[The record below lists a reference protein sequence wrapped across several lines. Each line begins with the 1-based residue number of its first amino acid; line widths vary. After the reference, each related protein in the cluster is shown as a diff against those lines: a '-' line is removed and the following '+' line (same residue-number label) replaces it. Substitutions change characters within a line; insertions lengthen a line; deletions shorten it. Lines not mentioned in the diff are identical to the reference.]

1 MPSVEQARAF
11 YTSED
16 AVHDFEHVL
25 RVYHTAMKLGKAEGA
40 DLEIVQAAALL
51 HDSRGAEPGGE
62 GRAEHHIT
70 SARFAA
76 EVLQAEGWPDERIRA
91 VQHAIRAHRYR
102 GKEDSPETIEARV
115 LFDADKLD
123 VIGAIGAAR
132 TIAYSVLAGEPMYE
146 RPSEQFRAS
155 GQEVPGEHHSSYHEY
170 LFKLRKV
177 KERLFTA
184 SARRLA
190 EQRHAAMTAFF
201 EQLAAEYEGEA

>member
-11 YTSED
+11 YSSED

-25 RVYHTAMKLGKAEGA
+25 RVYHTAMKLGKEEGA
-40 DLEIVQAAALL
+40 DLEILQAAALL
-51 HDSRGAEPGGE
+51 HDSRGAEPGGA

-70 SARFAA
+70 SALFAA

-102 GKEDSPETIEARV
+102 GKEDLPETIEARV
-115 LFDADKLD
+115 LFDSDKLD

-155 GQEVPGEHHSSYHEY
+155 GKEMPGEHHSSYHEY
-170 LFKLRKV
+170 LFKLSKV
-177 KERLFTA
+177 KDRLFTA

-201 EQLAAEYEGEA
+201 EQLAAEYEGLS

>member
-1 MPSVEQARAF
+1 MPNIEQARAF

-16 AVHDFEHVL
+16 AVHDFDHVL
-25 RVYHTAMKLGKAEGA
+25 RVYHTAMKLGKEEGA
-40 DLEIVQAAALL
+40 DLEILEAAALL
-51 HDSRGAEPGGE
+51 HDARGAEPGGA

-70 SARFAA
+70 SARFAG
-76 EVLQAEGWPDERIRA
+76 EVLREEGWPEERIRA

-102 GKEDSPETIEARV
+102 GREDLPETIEAKV

-132 TIAYSVLAGEPMYE
+132 TIAYSVLAGEPLYE
-146 RPSEQFRAS
+146 RPSGQFRA
-155 GQEVPGEHHSSYHEY
+155 GGREVTGEHHSSYHEY
-170 LFKLRKV
+170 LFKLSKV

-184 SARRLA
+184 SAKKMA
-190 EQRHAAMTAFF
+190 EGRHAAMTAFF

>member
-1 MPSVEQARAF
+1 MPTVEQARAF

-25 RVYHTAMKLGKAEGA
+25 RVYHTAMKLGKEEGA
-40 DLEIVQAAALL
+40 DLEILQAAALL
-51 HDSRGAEPGGE
+51 HDSRGAEPGGA

-76 EVLQAEGWPDERIRA
+76 DVLQDEGWPPERIHA
-91 VQHAIRAHRYR
+91 VEHAIRAHRYR
-102 GKEDSPETIEARV
+102 GKEDLPETVEAKV
-115 LFDADKLD
+115 LFDSDKLD

-146 RPSEQFRAS
+146 RPSEQFLNNGR
-155 GQEVPGEHHSSYHEY
+155 EVDGEHHSSYHEY

-177 KERLFTA
+177 KDRLFTQ
-184 SARRLA
+184 SARRMA
-190 EQRHAAMTAFF
+190 EQRHAAMAAFF
-201 EQLAAEYEGEA
+201 EQLAAEYEGDA

>member
-1 MPSVEQARAF
+1 MPTVEQARAF

-25 RVYHTAMKLGKAEGA
+25 RVYHTAMKLGKEEGA
-40 DLEIVQAAALL
+40 DLEILSAAALL

-70 SARFAA
+70 SARFAE
-76 EVLQAEGWPDERIRA
+76 EVLQAEGWPVERIHA

-102 GKEDSPETIEARV
+102 GKEDLPETKEAKV
-115 LFDADKLD
+115 LFDSDKLD

-146 RPSEQFRAS
+146 RPSAQFRET
-155 GQEVPGEHHSSYHEY
+155 GKEVPGERHSSYHEY

-177 KERLFTA
+177 KERLFTV
-184 SARRLA
+184 SARRMA
-190 EQRHAAMTAFF
+190 EERHAAMTAFF

>member
-1 MPSVEQARAF
+1 MLTVEQARVF
-11 YTSED
+11 YTGED

-40 DLEIVQAAALL
+40 DLEILEAAALL
-51 HDSRGAEPGGE
+51 HDSRGAEPGGA
-62 GRAEHHIT
+62 GRAEHHLA
-70 SARFAA
+70 SAIFAG
-76 EVLQAEGWPDERIRA
+76 EVLKNEGWPEDRISA

-102 GKEDSPETIEARV
+102 GKEDSPQSIEARV

-146 RPSEQFRAS
+146 HPSEQFLKT
-155 GQEVPGEHHSSYHEY
+155 GKEMPGERHSSYHEY

-177 KERLFTA
+177 KDRLFTD
-184 SARRLA
+184 SARHMA
-190 EQRHAAMTAFF
+190 EQRHNAMTDFF
-201 EQLAAEYEGEA
+201 EQLAAEYEGNA

>member
-1 MPSVEQARAF
+1 MPTIEEARAF

-25 RVYHTAMKLGKAEGA
+25 RVYRTAMKLGEEEGA
-40 DLEIVQAAALL
+40 DLDIIHAAALL
-51 HDSRGAEPGGE
+51 HDSRGAEPGGA
-62 GRAEHHIT
+62 GRMEHHIT
-70 SARFAA
+70 SANFAG
-76 EVLQAEGWPDERIRA
+76 EVLQAEGWPQARIKA
-91 VQHAIRAHRYR
+91 VRHAIRAHRYR
-102 GKEDSPETIEARV
+102 GREDLPETLEARV

-146 RPSEQFRAS
+146 RPSRQFLA
-155 GQEVPGEHHSSYHEY
+155 GGGEVDGEHHSSYHEY

-177 KERLFTA
+177 KDRLFTA
-184 SARRLA
+184 SAKRMA
-190 EQRHAAMTAFF
+190 EKRHAAMTAFF